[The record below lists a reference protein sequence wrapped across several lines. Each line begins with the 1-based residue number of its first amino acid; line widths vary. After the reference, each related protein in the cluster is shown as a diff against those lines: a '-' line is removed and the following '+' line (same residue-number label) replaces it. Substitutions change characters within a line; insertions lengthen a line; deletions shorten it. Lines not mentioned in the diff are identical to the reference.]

1 MSCDSFGMLFEP
13 LGGPSGVKV
22 WATAGA
28 SLIIA
33 AACARTA
40 DEVDKLVGAEFEF
53 LAGEPG
59 LNRQA
64 RSRFRQTE
72 SAWRRAVAVDPEA
85 P

>member
-1 MSCDSFGMLFEP
+1 MLFEP

-40 DEVDKLVGAEFEF
+40 IEVDKLLKAAFEF

-59 LNRQA
+59 LTEQA
-64 RSRFRQTE
+64 GTLSLPTN
-72 SAWRRAVAVDPEA
+72 
-85 P
+85 